1 MNRINVYKI
10 IFVGIILVAIALRFW
25 NLGVVPPSP
34 DWDEAALGYN
44 AYSILHTGHD
54 EYGKFL
60 PVVLRSFDDYKPA
73 LYMYLIIPFI
83 YIFDLSLVAVRM
95 PAAVFGVIGVIMTYL
110 LVFELT
116 KKKSL
121 ALVTMG
127 MMAISPWAIQFS
139 RVGFETQIAA
149 DFNIIMVYLFV
160 KGLQKNYLLPLSAI
174 FGVLTIYIYQ
184 SEKVFM
190 PLLILLLIGVYWK
203 QIWQTSKMWLG
214 VTAVVGAF
222 VALPM
227 LSYIVTNK
235 AALTRATS
243 TVAFSDTSEYLKKNV
258 ARLVY
263 DKQIHDPLGL
273 VFDNRRI
280 EFAKTILYGYIVHFD
295 LNWLFVRGDLTR
307 HHVPGMAIM
316 YLWEAPFVL
325 LGIYLLLFSTEFDRK
340 TKWLIFGWFL
350 LAPIPA
356 SVTSGVPHAVRTM
369 NFLPTY
375 QLFSSI
381 GLLAAYVFVSRA
393 KVGALAKYSTYALFG
408 VIVGFSFLF
417 YLNQYF
423 VQQNYFYSKDWQY
436 GYAQVVP
443 YVSSMSGNYK
453 KVIVTTKEPMD
464 QSFMFFL
471 FYLKYPPQKYQ
482 DEGNASGGFREVHHF
497 SNYEFRDFNFST
509 ESHDQVLYVG
519 RPQDIPDTAHVLR
532 TFTYLNG
539 EKSIVVAQ

>member
-1 MNRINVYKI
+1 MSRIHKI
-10 IFVGIILVAIALRFW
+10 IFGLIILVAIVLRFW
-25 NLGVVPPSP
+25 ALGIVPPSP

-44 AYSILHTGHD
+44 AYSIIHTGKD

-95 PAAVFGVIGVIMTYL
+95 PAAVFGVVGVVMTYFL
-110 LVFELT
+110 IKELT
-116 KKKSL
+116 KNERL
-121 ALVTMG
+121 ALITMG
-127 MMAISPWAIQFS
+127 MMAISPWAIQFA
-139 RVGFETQIAA
+139 RVAFETQIASV
-149 DFNIIMVYLFV
+149 FNIIMVYLFI
-160 KGLQKNYLLPLSAI
+160 KGLQKNYLLPLSAV

-190 PLLILLLIGVYWK
+190 PLLVLLLVGIYWK
-203 QIWQTSKMWLG
+203 QIWQTSKVWLG
-214 VTAVVGAF
+214 IAVVTGVL

-227 LSYIVTNK
+227 LTYIVTNK

-243 TVAFSDTSEYLKKNV
+243 TVAFSDTNSFLKQNV
-258 ARLVY
+258 QRLIY
-263 DKQIHDPLGL
+263 DKETHDPIGL
-273 VFDNRRI
+273 VFDNRRV
-280 EFAKTILYGYIVHFD
+280 EFAKTIMYGYLVHYD
-295 LNWLFVRGDLTR
+295 LNWLFIKGDLDR
-307 HHVPGMAIM
+307 HHAPQMAIM
-316 YLWEAPFVL
+316 YIWEIPFL
-325 LGIYLLLFSTEFDRK
+325 FIGIYMLLFSKEYDRK

-350 LAPIPA
+350 IAPIPA

-381 GLLAAYVFVSRA
+381 GLLTSYLFISNLKIKKVFTY
-393 KVGALAKYSTYALFG
+393 LTYALFG
-408 VIVGFSFLF
+408 VIVGFFFLF

-443 YVSSMSGNYK
+443 YVNSISGNYQK
-453 KVIVTTKEPMD
+453 ILVTTKEPLD

-471 FYLKYPPQKYQ
+471 FYLKYPPVKYQ
-482 DEGNASGGFREVHHF
+482 EAGNASGGFREIHQF
-497 SNYEFRDFNFST
+497 DKYEFGNIDFSKDT
-509 ESHDQVLYVG
+509 HDRTLFVG
-519 RPQDIPDTAHVLR
+519 RAQDIPSTARILR

-539 EKSIVVAQ
+539 EKSIVVAE